1 MRTVEP
7 AKNADTLFEIA
18 RTYRLEIMRE
28 EKKLEQV
35 FSPSMFVLFF
45 LPEPLTLTEVK
56 WHFHK
61 A

>member
-1 MRTVEP
+1 MPTP
-7 AKNADTLFEIA
+7 FEIA
-18 RTYRLEIMRE
+18 RAYRLEIMRE

-35 FSPSMFVLFF
+35 FSPYMFVLFF

-61 A
+61 V